1 MSAPTTRAVRSRHDP
16 RATRSELVS
25 GEDLQLIALYAEG
38 LPIDV
43 IARRLNL
50 SDRTVR
56 RRSRALCDRLGA
68 RATIQVVAWAARRRL
83 I

>member
-1 MSAPTTRAVRSRHDP
+1 MSAPTTRETMARQRPGHH
-16 RATRSELVS
+16 RAPQVSSAEL
-25 GEDLQLIALYAEG
+25 ELIGLFAQG

-56 RRSRALCDRLGA
+56 RRTRALCDRFGA
-68 RATIQVVAWAARRRL
+68 RATIQVVAWAARNRL